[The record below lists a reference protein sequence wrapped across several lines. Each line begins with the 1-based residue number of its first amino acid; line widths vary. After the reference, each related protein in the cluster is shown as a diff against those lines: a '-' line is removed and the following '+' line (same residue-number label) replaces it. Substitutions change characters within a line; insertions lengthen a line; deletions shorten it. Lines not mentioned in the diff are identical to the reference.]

1 MLCLFSIA
9 KTRVCCCGP
18 FEDDWQLVSLQ
29 KQGLIDHI
37 LTIDGDLFILGGDR
51 VISELNYSSGACC
64 IYHTEAIMN
73 RSSMGGGK
81 FIKEHLPLLSCFSG
95 NNYIPRLYGK
105 RAKDSNEFDGVIY
118 LL

>member
-1 MLCLFSIA
+1 
-9 KTRVCCCGP
+9 
-18 FEDDWQLVSLQ
+18 
-29 KQGLIDHI
+29 
-37 LTIDGDLFILGGDR
+37 
-51 VISELNYSSGACC
+51 
-64 IYHTEAIMN
+64 
-73 RSSMGGGK
+73 MGGGK